1 MTSTARFEVFMAVYI
16 QAEVFWVVILC
27 SVAGEHNQMKMVAA
41 RSSEKLVSYRITMWH
56 HNPVKMEAARTSETL
71 VSCHITTQSQPKRLQ
86 LEQSNPT
93 LHDVQI

>member
-1 MTSTARFEVFMAVYI
+1 
-16 QAEVFWVVILC
+16 
-27 SVAGEHNQMKMVAA
+27 
-41 RSSEKLVSYRITMWH
+41 
-56 HNPVKMEAARTSETL
+56 MEAARTSETL